1 MCKRSISCTG
11 SCHGTN
17 QLLVPGGAKQDQGH
31 GTYNKICAG
40 KGCSRERWLHVESD
54 RHQLSKQLLLMF
66 PGNGLSSSELRAWW
80 GEAALFVS
88 DR

>member
-1 MCKRSISCTG
+1 MLGFAMAPTRSWC
-11 SCHGTN
+11 
-17 QLLVPGGAKQDQGH
+17 LAGAKQDQGH

-40 KGCSRERWLHVESD
+40 KACSSRERWLHVKCE
-54 RHQLSKQLLLMF
+54 RYLLSKQLLLMF
-66 PGNGLSSSELRAWW
+66 PDNGLSSSELRVWQ